1 MNPVHTAA
9 QRGFSTVAHTY
20 AHNRPDYPAALLPW
34 LRGQL
39 PAAPDMSAML
49 AVDLGAG
56 TGKFTRLLT
65 QTGAAVVA
73 VEPVAA
79 MRAQLSERLPEIEVR
94 EGSASAIPLP
104 SGSADLLTCAQAFHW
119 FATGAALAEIHRVLK
134 PAGRLALVWNVP
146 DESVDWVAAVFDI
159 LTPYEGDAPRF
170 RNGDWRKAFNGRH
183 FAAPELTTFTHAQV
197 GSVQQVIVN
206 RFLSTSFIAALPAAE
221 KAVVAQRLHTLAAT
235 HPALRGRDSIA
246 FPYRTEA
253 YCCRRRDTA

>member
-1 MNPVHTAA
+1 MNPIHAAA
-9 QRGFSTVAHTY
+9 QRGFSAVAHTY

-39 PAAPDMSAML
+39 PAAQDAL

-56 TGKFTRLLT
+56 TGKFTAILT

-79 MRAQLSERLPEIEVR
+79 MRAQLRERLPAIEVR
-94 EGSASAIPLP
+94 DGSASTIPLP

-119 FATGAALAEIHRVLK
+119 FATEAALAEIHRVLK

-146 DESVDWVAAVFDI
+146 DESVDWVAAIIDI
-159 LTPYEGDAPRF
+159 ITSYEGDAPRF
-170 RNGDWRKAFNGRH
+170 RNGDWRKAFSGGH
-183 FAAPELTTFTHAQV
+183 FAAPELTTFAHTQAGSAQE
-197 GSVQQVIVN
+197 VIVN
-206 RFLSTSFIAALPAAE
+206 RFLSTSFIAALPEAE
-221 KAVVAQRLHTLAAT
+221 KAAVAQRLHTLAAT
-235 HPALRGRDSIA
+235 HPALRGRDTIA

-253 YCCRRRDTA
+253 YLCRRRDAA